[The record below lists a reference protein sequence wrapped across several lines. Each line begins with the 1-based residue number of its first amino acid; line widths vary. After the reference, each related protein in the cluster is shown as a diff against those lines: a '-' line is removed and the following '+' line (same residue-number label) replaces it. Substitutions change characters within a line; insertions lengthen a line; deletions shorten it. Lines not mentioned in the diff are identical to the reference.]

1 MGGGSG
7 AAVSAAS
14 GRDLQSLQKGKGGE
28 AMNITTKTITTVQ
41 LSMEEIKEA
50 LTEYLM
56 CRGVAGEE
64 ETTTVQFRSRQR
76 RGTSGTLSGLL

>member
-1 MGGGSG
+1 
-7 AAVSAAS
+7 
-14 GRDLQSLQKGKGGE
+14 
-28 AMNITTKTITTVQ
+28 MNITTKTITTVQ

-56 CRGVAGEE
+56 CRGVASEE

-76 RGTSGTLSGLL
+76 PDMISGVPRVEVASAVLTIEEKE